1 MSGSMPGWPISQQS
15 GRENLVSISAADGV
29 ITLTGPL
36 TAASAGRIWPHLLRA
51 AAAAR
56 GRALVLDISAA
67 TPCDAAGAA
76 LLAAAIARHGQATLH
91 GATPG
96 AAELVARIMAAPRP
110 PAPHLPPWTFT
121 VLAQAALS
129 SMGAGLAFLGE
140 SLVALAT
147 LRRRWRQ
154 FRPADIARLV
164 DEAGVK
170 AVPLLFLLGY
180 LIGLIL
186 AFQSA
191 LPLRRFG
198 AELFVVNAVA
208 LSLLRELGPLLAG
221 VILAGRTGSAYAA
234 ELGTMKVNEELA
246 ALDVMGVSPM
256 TMLVLPRLLAATLV
270 APVMALLLELAGLAG
285 MLTVLI
291 GFGFPLPA
299 LTTQLL
305 RAVQLH
311 DVWTGLAKAMCFGA
325 VIAGIG
331 CRAGMATG
339 DGARAV
345 GLSATKAVV
354 GGIVAII
361 AMDGVFSILL
371 YRLAL

>member
-1 MSGSMPGWPISQQS
+1 VKHHAVTGPDAIDIAST
-15 GRENLVSISAADGV
+15 DGV
-29 ITLTGPL
+29 ITLSGSL
-36 TAASAGRIWPHLLRA
+36 AAASAARAWPRVMRA
-51 AAAAR
+51 ASAAV
-56 GRALVLDISAA
+56 GRPLVLDVSAA
-67 TPCDAAGAA
+67 TQCGAAGAA
-76 LLAAAIARHGQATLH
+76 LLAAAITRHGQATLR
-91 GATPG
+91 G
-96 AAELVARIMAAPRP
+96 AAPGVADLVARITAAPP
-110 PAPHLPPWTFT
+110 LPAPTLQPWTFT
-121 VLAQAALS
+121 GVAQAGLRTT
-129 SMGAGLAFLGE
+129 GAGLAFIGE
-140 SLVALAT
+140 SLVALTT
-147 LRRRWRQ
+147 LRARRRQ

-170 AVPLLFLLGY
+170 AVPLLLLLGY

-246 ALDVMGVSPM
+246 ALDTMGVSPM

-270 APVMALLLELAGLAG
+270 TPVMALLLELAGLAG
-285 MLTVLI
+285 MLTVLLA
-291 GFGFPLPA
+291 FGFPLPA

-305 RAVQLH
+305 RAVQFH
-311 DVWTGLAKAMCFGA
+311 DFWTGLAKAMCFGA
-325 VIAGIG
+325 VIAAIG
-331 CRAGMATG
+331 CRAGIATG

-345 GLSATKAVV
+345 GLSATRAVV
-354 GGIVAII
+354 GGIVASI

-371 YRLAL
+371 YRLGL

>member
-1 MSGSMPGWPISQQS
+1 MVDPAQTDLQ
-15 GRENLVSISAADGV
+15 DGV
-29 ITLTGPL
+29 LTLRHKLTGP
-36 TAASAGRIWPHLLRA
+36 AVASSWSRLLRTA
-51 AAAAR
+51 LATK
-56 GRALVLDISAA
+56 GRKLTIDVTQAQ
-67 TPCDAAGAA
+67 PCDTAGAA
-76 LLAAAIARHGQATLH
+76 LLGTILARHGQAELR
-91 GATPG
+91 GASAQTT
-96 AAELVARIMAAPRP
+96 ALVARLATPTP
-110 PAPHLPPWTFT
+110 PAPPPKRRATGPQLT
-121 VLAQAALS
+121 
-129 SMGAGLAFLGE
+129 AGLAFLGE

-147 LRRRWRQ
+147 LTRRRRQ
-154 FRPADIARLV
+154 FRPADIARLL

-170 AVPLLFLLGY
+170 AVPLLVLLGY

-256 TMLVLPRLLAATLV
+256 TMLVLPRLLAATIV
-270 APVMALLLELAGLAG
+270 TPVMALLLELAGLAG
-285 MLTVLI
+285 MLTVLLA
-291 GFGFPLPA
+291 FGFPLPA
-299 LTTQLL
+299 LTAQLL

-311 DVWTGLAKAMCFGA
+311 DVWTGLIKAMCFGA

-339 DGARAV
+339 DGPRAV
-345 GLSATKAVV
+345 GLSATRAVV
-354 GGIVAII
+354 GGIVAAIV
-361 AMDGVFSILL
+361 MDGAFSILL

>member
-1 MSGSMPGWPISQQS
+1 MVTPAPFD
-15 GRENLVSISAADGV
+15 LHDGV
-29 ITLTGPL
+29 LTLRQSLTGPHVAAAWPGIMRAVRAASGRPL
-36 TAASAGRIWPHLLRA
+36 TIDVTAAQ
-51 AAAAR
+51 
-56 GRALVLDISAA
+56 
-67 TPCDAAGAA
+67 PCDTAGAA
-76 LLAAAIARHGQATLH
+76 LLGTILARHGQADLR
-91 GATPG
+91 GAS
-96 AAELVARIMAAPRP
+96 AETASLVARIATPRASPPRPARP
-110 PAPHLPPWTFT
+110 PARRNTLP
-121 VLAQAALS
+121 VLT
-129 SMGAGLAFLGE
+129 AGLAFLGE

-147 LRRRWRQ
+147 LARRRRQ
-154 FRPADIARLV
+154 FRPADIARLI

-170 AVPLLFLLGY
+170 AIPLLVLLGY

-270 APVMALLLELAGLAG
+270 TPIMALLLELAGLAG
-285 MLTVLI
+285 MLTVLLA
-291 GFGFPLPA
+291 FGFPLPA
-299 LTTQLL
+299 LTAQLL

-311 DVWTGLAKAMCFGA
+311 DFWTGLAKAMCFGA

-339 DGARAV
+339 DGPRAV
-345 GLSATKAVV
+345 GLSATRAVV
-354 GGIVAII
+354 GGIVAAIV
-361 AMDGVFSILL
+361 MDGVFSILL

>member
-1 MSGSMPGWPISQQS
+1 
-15 GRENLVSISAADGV
+15 
-29 ITLTGPL
+29 
-36 TAASAGRIWPHLLRA
+36 
-51 AAAAR
+51 
-56 GRALVLDISAA
+56 LVLDVSDA
-67 TPCDAAGAA
+67 TPCDTAGAA
-76 LLAAAIARHGQATLH
+76 LLAAAIARHGTATLR
-91 GATPG
+91 G
-96 AAELVARIMAAPRP
+96 AAPGVAALVARIAEAPPPAAP
-110 PAPHLPPWTFT
+110 AIPPWTFT
-121 VLAQAALS
+121 GLTQAGLGAI
-129 SMGAGLAFLGE
+129 GAGLAFLGE

-147 LRRRWRQ
+147 LRARRRQ
-154 FRPADIARLV
+154 FRPADIARLM

-170 AVPLLFLLGY
+170 AVPLLLLLGY

-246 ALDVMGVSPM
+246 ALDTMGVSPM

-270 APVMALLLELAGLAG
+270 TPVMGLLLELAGLAG
-285 MLTVLI
+285 MLTVLLA
-291 GFGFPLPA
+291 FGFPLPA

-305 RAVQLH
+305 RAVQFH

-345 GLSATKAVV
+345 GLSATRAVV
-354 GGIVAII
+354 GGIVASI
-361 AMDGVFSILL
+361 ALDGVFSILL

>member
-1 MSGSMPGWPISQQS
+1 M
-15 GRENLVSISAADGV
+15 ADGV
-29 ITLTGPL
+29 ITISVPL
-36 TAASAGRIWPHLLRA
+36 TVRSVGRIWPGLLRA
-51 AAAAR
+51 TTAAR
-56 GRALVLDISAA
+56 GRPLVLDVSAA
-67 TPCDAAGAA
+67 TPCDTAGAA
-76 LLAAAIARHGQATLH
+76 MLAAALARHGQATLR
-91 GATPG
+91 GAAPG
-96 AAELVARIMAAPRP
+96 VAELVARIGAAPPLARP
-110 PAPHLPPWTFT
+110 ALRPWTFT
-121 VLAQAALS
+121 IAAQAGLRTT
-129 SMGAGLAFLGE
+129 GAGLAFLGE

-147 LRRRWRQ
+147 LGRRRRQ
-154 FRPADIARLV
+154 FRPSDIARLV

-170 AVPLLFLLGY
+170 AIPLLLLLGY

-246 ALDVMGVSPM
+246 ALDTMGVSPM

-270 APVMALLLELAGLAG
+270 TPVMALLLELAGLAG
-285 MLTVLI
+285 MLTVLLA
-291 GFGFPLPA
+291 FGFPLPA

-305 RAVQLH
+305 RAVQAH
-311 DVWTGLAKAMCFGA
+311 DFWTGLFKAMCFGA

-345 GLSATKAVV
+345 GLSATRAVV
-354 GGIVAII
+354 GGIVASIVL
-361 AMDGVFSILL
+361 DGVFSILL
-371 YRLAL
+371 YRLGL

>member
-1 MSGSMPGWPISQQS
+1 LLPACRRRAPELDPSNAIT
-15 GRENLVSISAADGV
+15 IIDGV
-29 ITLTGPL
+29 ITLRFPL
-36 TAASAGRIWPHLLRA
+36 TGRPVARAWPVLLRRA
-51 AAAAR
+51 VAAR
-56 GRALVLDISAA
+56 GRPLVLDVSAA
-67 TPCDAAGAA
+67 TPCDTAGAA
-76 LLAAAIARHGQATLH
+76 LLAAAMARHGQATLR
-91 GATPG
+91 G
-96 AAELVARIMAAPRP
+96 AAPGVVALVARMAAAAPLAK
-110 PAPHLPPWTFT
+110 PAAGSWTFT
-121 VLAQAALS
+121 GVARAGLATL
-129 SMGAGLAFLGE
+129 GAGLAFLGE
-140 SLVALAT
+140 SLVALVT
-147 LRRRWRQ
+147 LGARRRQ
-154 FRPADIARLV
+154 FRASDIARLI

-170 AVPLLFLLGY
+170 AVPLLVLLGY

-246 ALDVMGVSPM
+246 ALDTMGVSPM
-256 TMLVLPRLLAATLV
+256 TMLVLPRLVAATLV

-285 MLTVLI
+285 MLTVLVA
-291 GFGFPLPA
+291 FGFPLAA

-305 RAVQLH
+305 RAVQFH
-311 DVWTGLAKAMCFGA
+311 DFWTGLFKAMCFGA

-345 GLSATKAVV
+345 GLSATRAVV
-354 GGIVAII
+354 GGIVASIVL
-361 AMDGVFSILL
+361 DGVFSILL
-371 YRLAL
+371 YRLGS